1 MALRDTDQTPSV
13 RQDGFGAR
21 CVVSDPRLGRVER
34 LDLTPVLSTSVS
46 EQAIRARAAHLTSV
60 EDSPLGRVLRIER
73 KGDALSVLSVA
84 PEGIPL
90 SDLLA
95 ALEFKTVILTGE
107 EVLTLAA
114 AVVTAVATMHERLP
128 SLAHGALTPAHIVLR
143 RDGSAIL
150 TGAVYGDALQALQRN
165 REHLWREFGVALP
178 SAASLPRFDQRGDVT
193 QLGAVVL
200 AITMRRS
207 LRRDEYPRSTSEL
220 AASTTVSATASVDSK
235 LRTWL
240 QDALLLHGRV
250 VFSSA
255 VEAARAFRDI
265 LPAASGPNSVEMLTL
280 QTVIRQLC
288 GDPEPPPA
296 AADSVT
302 TRVRIGRPP
311 SQASSRADVPS
322 AVAWAPAGVA
332 APVSDEEFD
341 ELEDI
346 EESGSAERTFT
357 FLRSLLPHLR
367 AS

>member
-21 CVVSDPRLGRVER
+21 CIVSDPRLGRVER
-34 LDLTPVLSTSVS
+34 LDLTPDLSTSVS

-60 EDSPLGRVLRIER
+60 EESPVGRVFRIQR
-73 KGDALSVLSVA
+73 TGDALSVFSEA
-84 PEGIPL
+84 PDGVSL

-95 ALEFKTVILTGE
+95 ALEFKTITLTGDDLLE
-107 EVLTLAA
+107 LAA
-114 AVVTAVATMHERLP
+114 SVVTAVATMHERLP
-128 SLAHGALTPAHIVLR
+128 ALAHGALTPAHICIL
-143 RDGSAIL
+143 RDGTTML

-178 SAASLPRFDQRGDVT
+178 AAASLPRFDQRGDVT

-200 AITMRRS
+200 AITTRRS

-220 AASTTVSATASVDSK
+220 ATTATVSAIAAIDSK

-250 VFSSA
+250 VFTSA

-265 LPAASGPNSVEMLTL
+265 LPAASGQNGAEPLAL
-280 QTVIRQLC
+280 QAAIRQLC
-288 GDPEPPPA
+288 GEPETPPA
-296 AADSVT
+296 SADSAT
-302 TRVRIGRPP
+302 MRARLRRSPGQASQIADMPP
-311 SQASSRADVPS
+311 SG
-322 AVAWAPAGVA
+322 WAAPLVA
-332 APVSDEEFD
+332 ARASVDEIDDID
-341 ELEDI
+341 EI
-346 EESGSAERTFT
+346 QESAGSAFT
-357 FLRSLLPHLR
+357 FLRSLLPHVR